1 MRDSY
6 PNAYKKWSKVDDALL
21 QKLYSDNVNIA
32 ITELTE
38 KLGRHPGSI
47 KVRIEKHFGPEAD
60 KTLT

>member
-47 KVRIEKHFGPEAD
+47 KP
-60 KTLT
+60 KT